1 MPLIEQLSKQLGLS
15 SSQVEAVLAL
25 LEEGATIPFIA
36 RYRKEKTGNLDE
48 DAIRAIEE
56 QYAYQVNL
64 RKRKDDVLRLVEEKG
79 LLTDA
84 LRGQLAQCTRL
95 SEVEDL
101 YRPYKE
107 KKKTK
112 ASAAIAAGFEPL
124 AQAILDAPNKDPR
137 SLVQSGDVDTALEQA
152 GYIIAE
158 RIADDPKVRQT
169 LRQHMLRSGT
179 LETKKKKD
187 AVDEKG
193 QFETYFCFCE
203 RIDRI
208 KHYQTLAIDRAEA
221 EKVISVSLSMDE
233 EPARQRIARQW
244 IRFSNAKN
252 APFLQMCIQDA
263 MKRLLMPAIKREI
276 RSALKET
283 ADQKAIATFAINLE
297 HLLMTRPIKQKR
309 VLGFDPAFRTGCKL
323 AGRDENG
330 TMLETAGIY
339 PTAPHN
345 DFNNARKTL
354 GRLIDQYGIELIA
367 IGNGTASRE
376 SEQFVA
382 RVLKDFPHVQYLL
395 VSEAGASVYSAS
407 KLAQEEFP
415 DLTVEKRSAISI
427 GRRVQDPLSELVK
440 IDPKSIGIGEYQH
453 DVNQKLLS
461 NSLDFTTEKIVNQVG
476 VNVNTASKSILKYVS
491 GLNKRSI
498 EALYEAKTKHPI
510 TSRAQIAQI
519 KGISTKTYEQCVG
532 FLRIPE
538 SADPLDNTGIHPES
552 YPIARHL
559 LEKLHLD
566 LADLGSRAFQRKL
579 AVADTEK
586 LAAALRTDVF
596 TLKDIVKE
604 LSTPGLDPRD
614 ALDAPLL
621 KHDVLTMKD
630 LRRGMKLEG
639 TVRNVV
645 SFGAFV
651 DIGLH
656 EDGLVHISKLSR
668 SFVKDPNDVV
678 HVGDIVTC
686 YVESVD
692 EKKARIALS
701 MVELSS

>member
-64 RKRKDDVLRLVEEKG
+64 RKRKDDVLRLIEEKG

-84 LRGQLAQCTRL
+84 LRIQLAQCTRL

-137 SLVQSGDVDTALEQA
+137 SLVQSHDVDTALEQA

-158 RIADDPKVRQT
+158 
-169 LRQHMLRSGT
+169 
-179 LETKKKKD
+179 
-187 AVDEKG
+187 
-193 QFETYFCFCE
+193 
-203 RIDRI
+203 
-208 KHYQTLAIDRAEA
+208 
-221 EKVISVSLSMDE
+221 
-233 EPARQRIARQW
+233 RIARQW

-252 APFLQMCIQDA
+252 APFLQACIQDA

-283 ADQKAIATFAINLE
+283 ADQKAIATFATNLE

-323 AGRDENG
+323 AVLDENG
-330 TMLETAGIY
+330 TMLETAVIY

-382 RVLKDFPHVQYLL
+382 RVLKDFPQVQYLL